1 MKFKLLEPSCTLN
14 IILDDAEMKE
24 LQETGFIS
32 MKKEDRIK
40 WLSYSAFEFVQFVN
54 VMYVKGDKDE

>member
-1 MKFKLLEPSCTLN
+1 MKFKLIEPSCTLN
-14 IILDDAEMKE
+14 IVLNDAEMKE

-40 WLSYSAFEFVQFVN
+40 WLSCSTFEFVQFVN
-54 VMYVKGDKDE
+54 VIVKGDKNE